1 VRPLLDY
8 CESQRPWM
16 VDTIRAL
23 AALESPTGDKA
34 AVDRCGAELAR
45 LTAALGGRVDR
56 LARDQAGD
64 HLIAEFGGG
73 GPQVLLLGHFDTVW
87 PVGQLDQMPIVER
100 DGRLYGPG
108 TFDMKAGIVIALAAV
123 RALVEPGPA
132 PSLRIV
138 TMWTSDEET
147 GSATSRSAIDDEA
160 RRSVAV
166 LVLEPS
172 LPGGAL
178 KTARKGG
185 GEYRLVVRG
194 RAAHA
199 GVDPSRGASAVH
211 ELARQIV
218 RLLDLQ
224 DPGRGVSVNVG
235 LVSGGSRPNVVAER
249 AEAVVD
255 VRVPSGDDARR
266 IAAAF
271 AALRAETPGTV
282 LEVTGRMDRPAL
294 ERTPEVA
301 RLYDMA
307 RRVARELGRELGE
320 GATGGGS
327 DGNYTAALGVPTLD
341 GLGAIG
347 GGAHAIDEH
356 IEIAHLPWRA
366 ALVAGLIRR
375 IAAGYHSSEG

>member
-8 CESQRPWM
+8 CESQRSWT
-16 VDTIRAL
+16 VETIRTL

-45 LTAALGGRVDR
+45 LITSIGGRVDR
-56 LARDQAGD
+56 LGRERAGD
-64 HLIAEFGGG
+64 HLIAEFGCGRS
-73 GPQVLLLGHFDTVW
+73 QVLLLGHFDTVW
-87 PVGQLDQMPIVER
+87 PVGQIERMPVVER
-100 DGRLYGPG
+100 EGRLYGPG
-108 TFDMKAGIVIALAAV
+108 TFDMKAGIAIALTAA
-123 RALVEPGPA
+123 RALVELGP
-132 PSLRIV
+132 PSGLRIV

-147 GSATSRSAIDDEA
+147 GSATSRAAIDDEA
-160 RRSVAV
+160 RRSEAV
-166 LVLEPS
+166 LVLEPA

-218 RLLDLQ
+218 RLQQLQ
-224 DPGRGVSVNVG
+224 DPARGVSINVG
-235 LVSGGSRPNVVAER
+235 LISGGSRSNVVAEH
-249 AEAVVD
+249 AEAIVD
-255 VRVPSGDDARR
+255 VRVTSRDDAQR
-266 IAAAF
+266 IGSAF

-282 LEVTGRMDRPAL
+282 VEVEGGLDRPAL
-294 ERTPEVA
+294 ERTPAVV

-307 RRVARELGRELGE
+307 RRIAHELGRELGE

-347 GGAHAIDEH
+347 DGAHALHEH
-356 IEIAHLPWRA
+356 VQIADLPWRA
-366 ALVAGLIRR
+366 ALVAGLIQR
-375 IAAGYHSSEG
+375 IAASYHSPEG